1 MDSIAI
7 YISSRNNYDL
17 LESVFLKNIDLEGY
31 QLFNIDDNSEP
42 DEVEKGKYI
51 CEKNN
56 IKFIPNKGRGLQ
68 WSAQTMVDSIE
79 DNIKYII
86 WTSHDTF
93 TLTPNFFKKIDEK
106 VSSGCLDQF
115 GMVGFNAFG
124 PQCGYSDI
132 SQIKPNVC
140 GILGRAPLMKMPVSN
155 PNAPSWFRSDIVD
168 LNWNVWGK
176 PCSVDVP
183 NSFFEMFNVG
193 LFRKYIKPTDGYHLF
208 FAHDDIGMQFLKNN
222 VYNIVLPKYLIWHNQ
237 YMKQNTSVPVR
248 SHYAAQN
255 GDEKHFG
262 NYGPHF
268 EHWKDRWGWD
278 KEDRS
283 DFENVAERYK
293 GTFIYDTYYHDFAK
307 GPLKTF
313 DI

>member
-1 MDSIAI
+1 MKSIAI

-42 DEVEKGKYI
+42 DEVEKGKNI

-68 WSAQTMVDSIE
+68 WSAQTMIDSVE

-106 VSSGCLDQF
+106 VSTGCLDQF

-124 PQCGYSDI
+124 PQCGYSYP
-132 SQIKPNVC
+132 SQIKSNTC
-140 GILGRAPLMKMPVSN
+140 GILGRAFLMKLPVPD
-155 PNAPSWFRSDIVD
+155 PNKAWYRTPDVD
-168 LNWNVWGK
+168 LNWEVWGK
-176 PCSVDVP
+176 FPCTVDAP
-183 NSFFEMFNVG
+183 NSFFEMFNVE
-193 LFRKYIKPTDGYHLF
+193 LFKKYIKPTDGYHLF
-208 FAHDDIGMQFLKNN
+208 YAHDDIALQFLNVN

-248 SHYAAQN
+248 SSHAAQA
-255 GDEKHFG
+255 GDKKHFG
-262 NYGPHF
+262 DWNLHIKTF
-268 EHWKDRWGWD
+268 KTRWGWD
-278 KEDRS
+278 RQYRS
-283 DFENVAERYK
+283 EFEKVSNMYK
-293 GTFIYDTYYHDFAK
+293 GTLIYDIHNHDFLN
-307 GPLKTF
+307 GPFKIF